1 MTDSEKE
8 LIKLGAKTTPPL
20 AKDYLG
26 IALYAGSKNGNY
38 VWEIHAQVDEEGAGD
53 VVLLETEYY
62 DVAQLALPIIKAKY
76 MGN

>member
-1 MTDSEKE
+1 MTDCERE

-20 AKDYLG
+20 VKDYLD
-26 IALYAGSKNGNY
+26 IALYAGSKNDNY
-38 VWEIHAQVDEEGAGD
+38 VWEIHAQVDKDGAGD

-76 MGN
+76 MGK

>member
-1 MTDSEKE
+1 MTDCERE

-20 AKDYLG
+20 VKEYLD

-38 VWEIHAQVDEEGAGD
+38 IWEIHAQVDKDGAGD
-53 VVLLETEYY
+53 VILFETEYY